1 VGLVPTGHRTRRC
14 HGAVSAERLMCESWV
29 LPRQNS
35 LKRKLV
41 TGDNWVQQSISHSST
56 LPRGP
61 GGVGQGPRLKHSRK
75 VGASSVSFSQ
85 CLLLM
90 DRAHKCAQPS
100 TSSLRSLPRWSSTSG
115 LRGDPAPQKVPF
127 PNPHAETRT
136 ELRSGSTC
144 GASAN
149 GSSVIIR
156 VIASRCLRRINVDQY
171 WDIAAAAAILRN
183 YFQISVN
190 GEQARS

>member
-61 GGVGQGPRLKHSRK
+61 GGVGRAAFETQQKSRSELRF
-75 VGASSVSFSQ
+75 VFPMATTDGS
-85 CLLLM
+85 CTHN
-90 DRAHKCAQPS
+90 RCAQPS
-100 TSSLRSLPRWSSTSG
+100 TSRLRSLPRWSSTSG
-115 LRGDPAPQKVPF
+115 LRGDPAPKKVPF

-144 GASAN
+144 VASAN

-156 VIASRCLRRINVDQY
+156 VIASRCLRRINVDPY
-171 WDIAAAAAILRN
+171 
-183 YFQISVN
+183 
-190 GEQARS
+190 